1 MKKIYVT
8 ISVALCMIALTAIL
22 IYAYNSAKPTS
33 LMKVNPAF
41 REYVQA
47 FTSGIISA
55 HSTIKIRLTDD
66 YADTLEVNLPLEKK
80 YLSIHPGLKGKTYW
94 IDSRTLE
101 FRPDEPMPQ
110 NQVYTVDFF
119 LSELIKVPDSLKTLR
134 F

>member
-1 MKKIYVT
+1 MKKIYVS
-8 ISVALCMIALTAIL
+8 ISVALCVIALTAIL
-22 IYAYNSAKPTS
+22 VYAYNSARPTS

-47 FTSGIISA
+47 FTSGIIST

-66 YADTLEVNLPLEKK
+66 YVDTMEVNLPLEKK
-80 YLSIHPGLKGKTYW
+80 YLSIRPGLKGKTYW

-119 LSELIKVPDSLKTLR
+119 FR
-134 F
+134 N